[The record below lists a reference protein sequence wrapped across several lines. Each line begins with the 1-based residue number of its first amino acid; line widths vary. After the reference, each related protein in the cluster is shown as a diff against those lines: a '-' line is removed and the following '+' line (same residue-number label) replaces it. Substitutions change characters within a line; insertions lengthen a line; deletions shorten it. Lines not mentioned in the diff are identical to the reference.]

1 MPAPETLSA
10 LALGAWLLLAA
21 VSDVRSRRIP
31 NWVVAGGMLSGL
43 ALQALAPAGTGLFN
57 FWWGGLGFG
66 SALLGL
72 LAGLGLFLPLHLL
85 RIVGAGDVKLLA
97 MVGVWLGPQLLL
109 GATLLTL
116 LAGGAMAI
124 VMMLASGT
132 ARRVLSNVRLL
143 LTTFVVG
150 AHTGRFTSMDATMTS
165 DVRLPYAVAIATG
178 TFAQLAWMLA
188 RGGP

>member
-1 MPAPETLSA
+1 MSNPDTLSA
-10 LALGAWLLLAA
+10 TALGTWLLLAA

-31 NWVVAGGMLSGL
+31 NWVVAGGMVSGL
-43 ALQALAPAGTGLFN
+43 ALQALAPSGTGLFN

-85 RIVGAGDVKLLA
+85 RILGAGDVKLLA

-116 LAGGAMAI
+116 LAGGAMAL

-132 ARRVLSNVRLL
+132 ARSALRNVRLL

-150 AHTGRFTSMDATMTS
+150 AHAGRLATMDATLTS
-165 DVRLPYAVAIATG
+165 GVRLPYAVAIAAG
-178 TFAQLAWMLA
+178 TLAQVGWLIVHA
-188 RGGP
+188 GP

>member
-1 MPAPETLSA
+1 
-10 LALGAWLLLAA
+10 
-21 VSDVRSRRIP
+21 
-31 NWVVAGGMLSGL
+31 
-43 ALQALAPAGTGLFN
+43 
-57 FWWGGLGFG
+57 
-66 SALLGL
+66 
-72 LAGLGLFLPLHLL
+72 
-85 RIVGAGDVKLLA
+85 
-97 MVGVWLGPQLLL
+97 
-109 GATLLTL
+109 
-116 LAGGAMAI
+116 
-124 VMMLASGT
+124 MMLASGT